1 MQHKEKMMN
10 NIIKKCLKKY
20 GIKYL
25 ILYCFISTSA
35 NATLI
40 SLESASNQV
49 FQNEIIEL
57 ELWARNLNGELISGF
72 EFDINF
78 NPIVTFQGVTF
89 GSLLGDNL
97 DSIQFVTPFSSSI
110 NIAEASFL
118 FDADLFSLQGGN
130 DFLLASFR
138 FLAVDLNTAIF
149 SVGSSDVI
157 GANYA
162 PISIL
167 TSPEL
172 SIDIATQQV
181 PEPNTLVLLFIALI
195 SGLLLHRN
203 CQVQI

>member
-1 MQHKEKMMN
+1 MN
-10 NIIKKCLKKY
+10 NIIKMCLKKY

-25 ILYCFISTSA
+25 ILLCFISTSS

-78 NPIVTFQGVTF
+78 NTIVTFQGATF
-89 GSLLGDNL
+89 GSFLGNNL
-97 DSIQFVTPFSSSI
+97 DSIQDVISFSTYI

-118 FDADLFSLQGGN
+118 FDADLFSQQGGN
-130 DFLLASFR
+130 DFLLASLR
-138 FLAVDLNTAIF
+138 FLAVDLNTANF
-149 SVGSSDVI
+149 SVISSDVI
-157 GANYA
+157 GANYT

-172 SIDIATQQV
+172 SIDIVAQQV

-195 SGLLLHRN
+195 SGSLLHRN